1 MAAPSRSESGFRE
14 LKSAVRLS
22 SEAGGICFCP
32 QHPRLLTHPE
42 PPATLTPSAPMS
54 PARFQRVVVQALF
67 SLLLSWQLAGS
78 APARLASG
86 AGKVLWMALLAAL
99 LFFVVE
105 HTPALFRAAAN
116 VLRTLCLPLLPARRA
131 ARYSGQSSSAEL
143 PSPLRRVPLFQRPPP
158 ALSL

>member
-1 MAAPSRSESGFRE
+1 MS
-14 LKSAVRLS
+14 LVRV
-22 SEAGGICFCP
+22 
-32 QHPRLLTHPE
+32 
-42 PPATLTPSAPMS
+42 
-54 PARFQRVVVQALF
+54 QRVVVQALF

-116 VLRTLCLPLLPARRA
+116 VLRTLRLPLLPVRRA
-131 ARYSGQSSSAEL
+131 ARYSGQSSAAKL

-158 ALSL
+158 VLSL